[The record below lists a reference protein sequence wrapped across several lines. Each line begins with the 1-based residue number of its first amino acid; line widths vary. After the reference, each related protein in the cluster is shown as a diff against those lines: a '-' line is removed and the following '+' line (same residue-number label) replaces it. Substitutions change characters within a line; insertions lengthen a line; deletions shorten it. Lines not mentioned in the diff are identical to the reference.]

1 MSSDR
6 DSLQDTEG
14 QQRMDIAADHR
25 VKQLLMKNG
34 LNPEQ
39 LSPAQFAA
47 LQGQNPEI
55 QELSI
60 QNYVQYLARK
70 RNQSVSRP
78 EMTGQN
84 SSMIQPG
91 FDMGVSESVGTGN
104 HEFQDYQMRDTLAAH
119 EFELSYRAHPSV
131 AEDPF
136 YEVPP
141 EASNAAPG
149 TLLKVERESDVSLY
163 ALAPNLSLSR
173 FMYQSQT
180 SSGRL
185 VPVTAYVLWPYLA
198 RDYGDG
204 LPVVAWAH
212 GTSGVNVECA
222 PSNMQNLWHHF
233 QAPYQLALLGYVVVA
248 TDYAGLGTGS
258 DASGRP
264 IIHEYLN
271 GPAQANDVRYSVLAA
286 QKAFPELSK
295 RFVTVG
301 SSQGGLATWALAER
315 LVAEP
320 MEGHLGTVTISP
332 VTRFLD
338 LSANVSII
346 PLLLLMIAP
355 SLISTYPDFGPE
367 QIFTPEGQRSLDI
380 YIALKGCNTVLF
392 NLPSTDILKEG
403 WQDNAWVQAYQKRA
417 EIGGRPISGA
427 MLVITGASD
436 PSVLPQTVT
445 DAVDQLVNANPSAP
459 IEYHLLP
466 DVSHAP
472 AMFASLQIYLAWI
485 EQRFSGKP
493 ANPGF
498 SRHHP
503 SPVRPTSAQ
512 KAEATWYIQ
521 NQTEPW
527 QAS

>member
-1 MSSDR
+1 MASSAN
-6 DSLQDTEG
+6 
-14 QQRMDIAADHR
+14 AA
-25 VKQLLMKNG
+25 
-34 LNPEQ
+34 
-39 LSPAQFAA
+39 
-47 LQGQNPEI
+47 
-55 QELSI
+55 
-60 QNYVQYLARK
+60 
-70 RNQSVSRP
+70 
-78 EMTGQN
+78 
-84 SSMIQPG
+84 
-91 FDMGVSESVGTGN
+91 
-104 HEFQDYQMRDTLAAH
+104 LAAH

-136 YEVPP
+136 YLVPP
-141 EASNAAPG
+141 ETANAAPG

-163 ALAPNLSLSR
+163 TLPPNLSLSR

-180 SSGRL
+180 SNGGL

-212 GTSGVNVECA
+212 GTSGVNDECA

-248 TDYAGLGTGS
+248 TDYAGLGVGA

-264 IIHEYLN
+264 IVYEYLN
-271 GPAQANDVRYSVLAA
+271 GPAQANDIRYSVHAA
-286 QKAFPELSK
+286 QKTFPELSK

-315 LVAEP
+315 LVSEP
-320 MEGHLGTVTISP
+320 MEGHLGTVSLSP

-338 LSANVSII
+338 LSNASVI

-355 SLISTYPDFGPE
+355 SLISNYPDFSPG
-367 QIFTPEGQRSLDI
+367 QIFTPEGQQSLDT

-403 WQDNAWVQAYQKRA
+403 WQDNAWVQAYQKTA
-417 EIGGRPISGA
+417 EIGARPISGA

-436 PSVLPQTVT
+436 PTVLPQTVT
-445 DAVDQLVNANPSAP
+445 DAVNQLVNANPLAS
-459 IEYHLLP
+459 IQYHLLP

-472 AMFASLQIYLAWI
+472 AMFAGLQIYLTWI

-493 ANPGF
+493 ADSGF
-498 SRHHP
+498 SRHDP
-503 SPVRPTSAQ
+503 NPVRPASAQ
-512 KAEATWYIQ
+512 KPEATWYLQ
-521 NQTEPW
+521 KQTESW
-527 QAS
+527 QAT